1 MEGPPGTGP
10 PNNNGSMGPPPGMPN
25 FPPMPPPPG
34 AMGPGGMPPPPMGPP
49 GAMPPATTSGGPP
62 NMPPP
67 GMGPPPGMM
76 GMGPPGMGPPPPG
89 MGPPPPGMGP
99 PPPGMGPPPP
109 GMGPP
114 PPGMGPPPPGMGM
127 GPPMGPP
134 GMGQRMPPNMMRGG
148 PNLKGNFSNQGMDMG
163 PPGMGPPPN
172 MPMGPWEGQ
181 GPPGWGRQGHDG
193 PPGWD
198 DHGEEPEEDEG
209 DNEDVG
215 PAQGPPSSLPSLLTM
230 KIDTPEE
237 FRNKPAPPGGVVLP
251 KALEEA
257 LAYKDQRQ
265 AALGDESQ
273 PQDEDE
279 DTQPEAPPAPVISRE
294 YDAEEDDAD
303 SDDDNVPAAPQPPI
317 ISKQE
322 TQLNKANKNKRKK
335 KKKKAAKLKRKE
347 DAKKKDAD
355 SGTTSQDEAKKSS
368 DKENN
373 KEADIE
379 YVQENIQFHEL
390 EPMYRQFHRILEAFK
405 ITEKKEEIK
414 EEKDAPKPST
424 KPQEKVQDQFA
435 VDEEAVEK
443 NAADEKERMSKRKL
457 KKLSRLSVA
466 ELKQLV
472 SRPDVVEMYDVTARD
487 PKLLVQLKA
496 HRNTVQ
502 VPRHWCYKRKYLQG
516 KRGIEKPPFD
526 LPDFIKKTGIMEMRA
541 SLQDKEETKT
551 LKAKMRERSRPKLGK
566 IDIDYQKLHDA
577 FFKWQTKPR
586 MTIHGDLYY
595 EGKEFETRLR
605 EKKPG
610 DLSEELRTALGM
622 PVGPGSHKVPPP
634 WLIAQQRYGPPPS
647 YPNLKIP
654 GLNAPIPEGC
664 AFGYHAGGWGKPP
677 VDETGKPL
685 YGDVFGHQNSG
696 QDDAEDQDI
705 DRSMW
710 GELESESEEESEE
723 GMLTSVNNMPEFMG
737 TKCNGCEAVIY
748 DISFMECSVDECK
761 KLYHLKCLAMT
772 VESFEALTEEYK
784 KQWVCPE
791 CVCTNPKRDNS
802 DTPVRSNLLL
812 NKTFTPANNYIN
824 TERGNRV
831 RLSEVSMM
839 VNDTKIL
846 EELREYSIQILS
858 RLDNQMKAY
867 NQLQDRFCKTE
878 MELQELRKSMAVVQ
892 EKANKVEVLEEQ
904 ILLLKKNNECLE
916 TGLHNTKRN
925 ENASIKTSNINKNS
939 ISYASVLTQ
948 NQPQAEGANESAR
961 VHLEALN
968 LADVR
973 SGVSQG
979 ETLGPLEFTIMI
991 NDLPKVVHHSGCL
1004 LFADDLKLFLTVG
1017 SAADCKRSAA
1027 GAGAG
1032 PTAGTASEGPIAGG
1046 AGAAG
1051 VDVAL
1056 DPSELELEPEAVAA
1070 RYERHLREHRPRGR
1084 EDLSDMLADHVARQ
1098 KNKRKRQQNTDSKQ
1112 AKKYKEFKF

>member
-1 MEGPPGTGP
+1 MDGPPGTGP
-10 PNNNGSMGPPPGMPN
+10 LNNS

-34 AMGPGGMPPPPMGPP
+34 SMGPGSMGPP
-49 GAMPPATTSGGPP
+49 GTMPPASSSGAPP
-62 NMPPP
+62 SMPPP

-76 GMGPPGMGPPPPG
+76 GMGPPGMGPPPG
-89 MGPPPPGMGP
+89 MNMGPP
-99 PPPGMGPPPP
+99 
-109 GMGPP
+109 
-114 PPGMGPPPPGMGM
+114 
-127 GPPMGPP
+127 
-134 GMGQRMPPNMMRGG
+134 
-148 PNLKGNFSNQGMDMG
+148 MG

-172 MPMGPWEGQ
+172 MPMGRMRGGPKGNFNQMDMGPPGMGPPGMGPPPNMPMGHGPWEGQ
-181 GPPGWGRQGHDG
+181 GPPGWARPGRDG

-198 DHGEEPEEDEG
+198 DHGEEGD
-209 DNEDVG
+209 DNEPPNED
-215 PAQGPPSSLPSLLTM
+215 QGPPPGPPQALPSLLTM

-237 FRNKPAPPGGVVLP
+237 FRNKPAPVGGVVLP

-265 AALGDESQ
+265 AALGDETEHQ
-273 PQDEDE
+273 EKEVENP
-279 DTQPEAPPAPVISRE
+279 PEPPPAPVISVE
-294 YDAEEDDAD
+294 YDAEEDEGD
-303 SDDDNVPAAPQPPI
+303 SDEENIPEAPQPPV

-322 TQLNKANKNKRKK
+322 TQAIKASKNRRNK
-335 KKKKAAKLKRKE
+335 KKKKAAKQRRKE
-347 DAKKKDAD
+347 EAKKNVETKDD
-355 SGTTSQDEAKKSS
+355 SKKSS
-368 DKENN
+368 DKENE
-373 KEADIE
+373 KEAEIE
-379 YVQENIQFHEL
+379 YVQESIQFHEL
-390 EPMYRQFHRILEAFK
+390 EPMYRQFHRVLEAFK
-405 ITEKKEEIK
+405 ITEKKEDAALDDVG
-414 EEKDAPKPST
+414 KDAPKPA

-435 VDEEAVEK
+435 ADEEAAEK
-443 NAADEKERMSKRKL
+443 NAADEKERLSKRKL

-551 LKAKMRERSRPKLGK
+551 LKAKMRERTRPKLGK

-685 YGDVFGHQNSG
+685 YGDVFGHQSSG

-705 DRSMW
+705 DRTMW

-723 GMLTSVNNMPEFMG
+723 EESGDEGEKPGEGEVAAGVATPGEGLVTPLGISSVPPGMETP
-737 TKCNGCEAVIY
+737 
-748 DISFMECSVDECK
+748 
-761 KLYHLKCLAMT
+761 
-772 VESFEALTEEYK
+772 
-784 KQWVCPE
+784 
-791 CVCTNPKRDNS
+791 
-802 DTPVRSNLLL
+802 DT
-812 NKTFTPANNYIN
+812 I
-824 TERGNRV
+824 
-831 RLSEVSMM
+831 
-839 VNDTKIL
+839 
-846 EELREYSIQILS
+846 
-858 RLDNQMKAY
+858 
-867 NQLQDRFCKTE
+867 
-878 MELQELRKSMAVVQ
+878 ELRKKKLDSDQEGGDTPALYQVLPERRVGLTAGMMASTHVYDINA
-892 EKANKVEVLEEQ
+892 ANP
-904 ILLLKKNNECLE
+904 
-916 TGLHNTKRN
+916 GKR
-925 ENASIKTSNINKNS
+925 
-939 ISYASVLTQ
+939 
-948 NQPQAEGANESAR
+948 
-961 VHLEALN
+961 
-968 LADVR
+968 
-973 SGVSQG
+973 
-979 ETLGPLEFTIMI
+979 TL
-991 NDLPKVVHHSGCL
+991 
-1004 LFADDLKLFLTVG
+1004 
-1017 SAADCKRSAA
+1017 A
-1027 GAGAG
+1027 GAGA
-1032 PTAGTASEGPIAGG
+1032 ASEA
-1046 AGAAG
+1046 AAG
-1051 VDVAL
+1051 VGSGPGAVEVAL

-1070 RYERHLREHRPRGR
+1070 RYERHLREHRPKAR
-1084 EDLSDMLADHVARQ
+1084 EDLSDMLADHVQRQ

>member
-1 MEGPPGTGP
+1 MDGPPGTSSA
-10 PNNNGSMGPPPGMPN
+10 NNSGSMGPPPGMPS

-34 AMGPGGMPPPPMGPP
+34 PMGPGNMPPPPVGPP
-49 GAMPPATTSGGPP
+49 GNMPPGPMP
-62 NMPPP
+62 PVSSTGPLNMPPP

-76 GMGPPGMGPPPPG
+76 GMGPPGMGPPPP
-89 MGPPPPGMGP
+89 PGMG
-99 PPPGMGPPPP
+99 
-109 GMGPP
+109 
-114 PPGMGPPPPGMGM
+114 PPGMGM
-127 GPPMGPP
+127 GPPPMGPP
-134 GMGQRMPPNMMRGG
+134 GMPPRMPPGMMRP
-148 PNLKGNFSNQGMDMG
+148 PNMKGNFNQGMDMG

-172 MPMGPWEGQ
+172 LGPPGMGPNLGPWEGQ
-181 GPPGWGRQGHDG
+181 GPPGWARQSRGDG

-198 DHGEEPEEDEG
+198 DHGDDEED
-209 DNEDVG
+209 NERESTDSG
-215 PAQGPPSSLPSLLTM
+215 PSSGASSLPSLLTM

-237 FRNKPAPPGGVVLP
+237 FRNKPPAPVGGVVLP

-265 AALGDESQ
+265 AALGSEKENETSKQ
-273 PQDEDE
+273 I
-279 DTQPEAPPAPVISRE
+279 EAPPAPVISTE
-294 YDAEEDDAD
+294 YDAEEEGE
-303 SDDDNVPAAPQPPI
+303 SDEDNIPEAPQPPV

-322 TQLNKANKNKRKK
+322 AQAGKTNKNKRKK
-335 KKKKAAKLKRKE
+335 KKKKVAKQKRKE
-347 DAKKKDAD
+347 SKEMDTSNKD
-355 SGTTSQDEAKKSS
+355 SSQKTS
-368 DKENN
+368 DKENE
-373 KEADIE
+373 KEAEIE

-405 ITEKKEEIK
+405 ITEKKEDIK
-414 EEKDAPKPST
+414 DEPGKDTPKPSS
-424 KPQEKVQDQFA
+424 KPQEKVTDQFA
-435 VDEEAVEK
+435 ADEEAVEK
-443 NAADEKERMSKRKL
+443 HAADEKERLSKRKL

-472 SRPDVVEMYDVTARD
+472 ARPDVVEMYDVTARD
-487 PKLLVQLKA
+487 PRLLVQLKA

-526 LPDFIKKTGIMEMRA
+526 LPEFIKKTGIMEMRA

-551 LKAKMRERSRPKLGK
+551 LKAKMRERTRPKLGK

-685 YGDVFGHQNSG
+685 YGDVFGHQSSG

-705 DRSMW
+705 DRTMW

-723 GMLTSVNNMPEFMG
+723 EESDDG
-737 TKCNGCEAVIY
+737 EAVGEAEAAAGAATPGEGLVTPLGT
-748 DISFMECSVDECK
+748 SSVPPG
-761 KLYHLKCLAMT
+761 
-772 VESFEALTEEYK
+772 VET
-784 KQWVCPE
+784 P
-791 CVCTNPKRDNS
+791 
-802 DTPVRSNLLL
+802 DT
-812 NKTFTPANNYIN
+812 I
-824 TERGNRV
+824 
-831 RLSEVSMM
+831 
-839 VNDTKIL
+839 
-846 EELREYSIQILS
+846 
-858 RLDNQMKAY
+858 
-867 NQLQDRFCKTE
+867 
-878 MELQELRKSMAVVQ
+878 ELRKKKLDSDVEGGDTPALYQVLPERRVGLTAGMMASTHVYDINA
-892 EKANKVEVLEEQ
+892 ANPGKRAAASTGTTSEAAGGVEV
-904 ILLLKKNNECLE
+904 
-916 TGLHNTKRN
+916 T
-925 ENASIKTSNINKNS
+925 
-939 ISYASVLTQ
+939 
-948 NQPQAEGANESAR
+948 
-961 VHLEALN
+961 
-968 LADVR
+968 
-973 SGVSQG
+973 
-979 ETLGPLEFTIMI
+979 
-991 NDLPKVVHHSGCL
+991 
-1004 LFADDLKLFLTVG
+1004 
-1017 SAADCKRSAA
+1017 
-1027 GAGAG
+1027 
-1032 PTAGTASEGPIAGG
+1032 
-1046 AGAAG
+1046 
-1051 VDVAL
+1051 L

-1070 RYERHLREHRPRGR
+1070 RYERHLREHRPKGR

>member
-1 MEGPPGTGP
+1 MDGPPGTNSS
-10 PNNNGSMGPPPGMPN
+10 NNSGAIGPPPGMPS
-25 FPPMPPPPG
+25 FPPMPPPG
-34 AMGPGGMPPPPMGPP
+34 SMGPGNMGPPPVGPP
-49 GAMPPATTSGGPP
+49 GAMPPVSSTSGPP

-76 GMGPPGMGPPPPG
+76 GMGPPGMGPPPP
-89 MGPPPPGMGP
+89 PGMG
-99 PPPGMGPPPP
+99 
-109 GMGPP
+109 
-114 PPGMGPPPPGMGM
+114 PPGMGM
-127 GPPMGPP
+127 GPPPMGPP
-134 GMGQRMPPNMMRGG
+134 GIPPRMPPSMMRGG
-148 PNLKGNFSNQGMDMG
+148 PNMKGNFNQSMDMG

-172 MPMGPWEGQ
+172 IGPPGMGPNMGPWEGQ
-181 GPPGWGRQGHDG
+181 GPPGWGRQGRGDG

-198 DHGEEPEEDEG
+198 DHGEDGDDNDEDNSETG
-209 DNEDVG
+209 HSG
-215 PAQGPPSSLPSLLTM
+215 SSLPSLLTM

-237 FRNKPAPPGGVVLP
+237 FRNKPPAAAGGVVLP

-265 AALGDESQ
+265 AALGDQTEKETESQ
-273 PQDEDE
+273 KE
-279 DTQPEAPPAPVISRE
+279 PEAPPAPVISAE
-294 YDAEEDDAD
+294 YDIEEEGE
-303 SDDDNVPAAPQPPI
+303 SDEENIPEAPLPPI

-322 TQLNKANKNKRKK
+322 GQDNKSNKAKKVNKNKRKK
-335 KKKKAAKLKRKE
+335 KKKKEAKQKRKE
-347 DAKKKDAD
+347 AKNKEAD
-355 SGTTSQDEAKKSS
+355 GTDKETSQKSS
-368 DKENN
+368 DKEND
-373 KEADIE
+373 KEAEIE

-390 EPMYRQFHRILEAFK
+390 EPMYRQFHRILESFK
-405 ITEKKEEIK
+405 ITEKKEDVK
-414 EEKDAPKPST
+414 EEFGKDAPKPSN
-424 KPQEKVQDQFA
+424 KPQEKVTDQFA
-435 VDEEAVEK
+435 ADEEAVEK
-443 NAADEKERMSKRKL
+443 HAADEKDRLSKRKL

-472 SRPDVVEMYDVTARD
+472 ARPDVVEMYDVTARD
-487 PKLLVQLKA
+487 PRLLVQLKA

-551 LKAKMRERSRPKLGK
+551 LKAKMRERTRPKLGK

-685 YGDVFGHQNSG
+685 YGDVFGHHSAG

-705 DRSMW
+705 DRTMW

-723 GMLTSVNNMPEFMG
+723 EESDEGEKPSEAEAAAGAATPGEGLVTPLGISSVPPG
-737 TKCNGCEAVIY
+737 
-748 DISFMECSVDECK
+748 
-761 KLYHLKCLAMT
+761 
-772 VESFEALTEEYK
+772 VET
-784 KQWVCPE
+784 P
-791 CVCTNPKRDNS
+791 
-802 DTPVRSNLLL
+802 DT
-812 NKTFTPANNYIN
+812 I
-824 TERGNRV
+824 
-831 RLSEVSMM
+831 
-839 VNDTKIL
+839 
-846 EELREYSIQILS
+846 
-858 RLDNQMKAY
+858 
-867 NQLQDRFCKTE
+867 
-878 MELQELRKSMAVVQ
+878 ELRKKKLDSDVEGGDTPALYQVLPERRVGLTAGMMASTHVYDINA
-892 EKANKVEVLEEQ
+892 ANP
-904 ILLLKKNNECLE
+904 
-916 TGLHNTKRN
+916 GKR
-925 ENASIKTSNINKNS
+925 A
-939 ISYASVLTQ
+939 
-948 NQPQAEGANESAR
+948 
-961 VHLEALN
+961 
-968 LADVR
+968 
-973 SGVSQG
+973 
-979 ETLGPLEFTIMI
+979 
-991 NDLPKVVHHSGCL
+991 
-1004 LFADDLKLFLTVG
+1004 
-1017 SAADCKRSAA
+1017 AA

-1032 PTAGTASEGPIAGG
+1032 AGAGG
-1046 AGAAG
+1046 EAGG

-1070 RYERHLREHRPRGR
+1070 RYERHLRETRPRAK

>member
-1 MEGPPGTGP
+1 MDGPPGTMGS
-10 PNNNGSMGPPPGMPN
+10 NNNSGSIGPPGMPG

-34 AMGPGGMPPPPMGPP
+34 AMGQGAPGTMPPNT
-49 GAMPPATTSGGPP
+49 AGGPP
-62 NMPPP
+62 MPP

-89 MGPPPPGMGP
+89 MGPPGMGMGP
-99 PPPGMGPPPP
+99 P
-109 GMGPP
+109 
-114 PPGMGPPPPGMGM
+114 
-127 GPPMGPP
+127 PPMGPP
-134 GMGQRMPPNMMRGG
+134 GMSSRMPPNMMRGG
-148 PNLKGNFSNQGMDMG
+148 SNMKGNYNQSMDMG

-172 MPMGPWEGQ
+172 MGPPGMAPWEGQ
-181 GPPGWGRQGHDG
+181 GQPGPPGWSRGRGDG

-198 DHGEEPEEDEG
+198 DGGDEEEQQDVNEE
-209 DNEDVG
+209 
-215 PAQGPPSSLPSLLTM
+215 QPPGQQPLPSLLTM

-237 FRNKPAPPGGVVLP
+237 FRNKPNVPGGVVLP

-265 AALGDESQ
+265 AALGD
-273 PQDEDE
+273 
-279 DTQPEAPPAPVISRE
+279 DTEKEAEAEQELEAPPAPVISTE
-294 YDAEEDDAD
+294 YDAEEDEGD
-303 SDDDNVPAAPQPPI
+303 SDDDNIPEAPNPPI
-317 ISKQE
+317 ISKQD
-322 TQLNKANKNKRKK
+322 TLVSKANKNKRKK
-335 KKKKAAKLKRKE
+335 KKKKEAKQKRKE
-347 DAKKKDAD
+347 AKMKMEVDGSKKDE
-355 SGTTSQDEAKKSS
+355 STSN
-368 DKENN
+368 KENE
-373 KEADIE
+373 KEAEIE

-390 EPMYRQFHRILEAFK
+390 EPMYRQFHRILESFK
-405 ITEKKEEIK
+405 ITEVKEELIK
-414 EEKDAPKPST
+414 DEEKDAPKPA
-424 KPQEKVQDQFA
+424 KVQEKVTDQFA
-435 VDEEAVEK
+435 TDEEAVEK
-443 NAADEKERMSKRKL
+443 HAADEKERLSKRKL

-472 SRPDVVEMYDVTARD
+472 GRPDVVEMYDVTARD
-487 PKLLVQLKA
+487 PRLLVHLKA

-551 LKAKMRERSRPKLGK
+551 LKAKMRERARPKLGK

-685 YGDVFGHQNSG
+685 YGDVFGHHTAG

-705 DRSMW
+705 DRTMW

-723 GMLTSVNNMPEFMG
+723 EESEEEGSGGEG
-737 TKCNGCEAVIY
+737 AAGGAV
-748 DISFMECSVDECK
+748 
-761 KLYHLKCLAMT
+761 
-772 VESFEALTEEYK
+772 
-784 KQWVCPE
+784 
-791 CVCTNPKRDNS
+791 
-802 DTPVRSNLLL
+802 
-812 NKTFTPANNYIN
+812 TPAEGLA
-824 TERGNRV
+824 TPLG
-831 RLSEVSMM
+831 LSSVPPGMETP
-839 VNDTKIL
+839 DTI
-846 EELREYSIQILS
+846 
-858 RLDNQMKAY
+858 
-867 NQLQDRFCKTE
+867 
-878 MELQELRKSMAVVQ
+878 ELRKKKLDSDIEGGDTPALYQVVPERRVGLTAGMMASTHVYDIGA
-892 EKANKVEVLEEQ
+892 ANPGKRGAGAP
-904 ILLLKKNNECLE
+904 
-916 TGLHNTKRN
+916 TGA
-925 ENASIKTSNINKNS
+925 ASAGGG
-939 ISYASVLTQ
+939 AS
-948 NQPQAEGANESAR
+948 S
-961 VHLEALN
+961 
-968 LADVR
+968 
-973 SGVSQG
+973 
-979 ETLGPLEFTIMI
+979 
-991 NDLPKVVHHSGCL
+991 
-1004 LFADDLKLFLTVG
+1004 
-1017 SAADCKRSAA
+1017 A
-1027 GAGAG
+1027 GAG
-1032 PTAGTASEGPIAGG
+1032 
-1046 AGAAG
+1046 G
-1051 VDVAL
+1051 VEVAL

-1070 RYERHLREHRPRGR
+1070 RYERHLRETRPRAR

-1098 KNKRKRQQNTDSKQ
+1098 KNKRKRQQNTDPKQ

>member
-1 MEGPPGTGP
+1 MDVPPGTGSS
-10 PNNNGSMGPPPGMPN
+10 NNGSMGPPGMPN

-34 AMGPGGMPPPPMGPP
+34 SMGPGNMPPPPMGPP
-49 GAMPPATTSGGPP
+49 GSMPPVSSSGGPP
-62 NMPPP
+62 NLPP

-99 PPPGMGPPPP
+99 P
-109 GMGPP
+109 
-114 PPGMGPPPPGMGM
+114 GMGM
-127 GPPMGPP
+127 SPMGPP
-134 GMGQRMPPNMMRGG
+134 GMGPPRMPPGMMCGG
-148 PNLKGNFSNQGMDMG
+148 PNMKGSYNNQGMDMV

-172 MPMGPWEGQ
+172 MGPPGMGHGPWEGQ
-181 GPPGWGRQGHDG
+181 VPPGWGRQSHSDG

-198 DHGEEPEEDEG
+198 DHHDEG
-209 DNEDVG
+209 DEDEVEEDDDSSS
-215 PAQGPPSSLPSLLTM
+215 QGPSSLPSLLTM

-237 FRNKPAPPGGVVLP
+237 FRNKPATVGGVVLP

-265 AALGDESQ
+265 AALGDEEEKETESVHM
-273 PQDEDE
+273 
-279 DTQPEAPPAPVISRE
+279 PEAPPAPVISTE
-294 YDAEEDDAD
+294 YDAEEDEGD
-303 SDDDNVPAAPQPPI
+303 SDDDNIPEAPLPPI

-322 TQLNKANKNKRKK
+322 GQANKANKNKRRK
-335 KKKKAAKLKRKE
+335 KKKKAAKQKRNENKKIDEPKGDKE
-347 DAKKKDAD
+347 ED
-355 SGTTSQDEAKKSS
+355 SNKSS
-368 DKENN
+368 NKENE
-373 KEADIE
+373 KEVEVE
-379 YVQENIQFHEL
+379 YIQENIQFHEL

-405 ITEKKEEIK
+405 ITEKKEDSIK
-414 EEKDAPKPST
+414 EEFGKDTPKTSS
-424 KPQEKVQDQFA
+424 KPLEKVQDQFA
-435 VDEEAVEK
+435 ADEEAVEK
-443 NAADEKERMSKRKL
+443 HAADEKERLSKRKL

-551 LKAKMRERSRPKLGK
+551 LKAKMRERTRPKLGK

-677 VDETGKPL
+677 VDEAGKPL
-685 YGDVFGHQNSG
+685 YGDVFGHQSSG
-696 QDDAEDQDI
+696 QDDNEDHDI
-705 DRSMW
+705 DRTMW

-723 GMLTSVNNMPEFMG
+723 EESGSEEEVGGAGAPPVG
-737 TKCNGCEAVIY
+737 GAV
-748 DISFMECSVDECK
+748 
-761 KLYHLKCLAMT
+761 
-772 VESFEALTEEYK
+772 
-784 KQWVCPE
+784 
-791 CVCTNPKRDNS
+791 
-802 DTPVRSNLLL
+802 
-812 NKTFTPANNYIN
+812 TPAEGLATPLGISSVPPGVE
-824 TERGNRV
+824 TP
-831 RLSEVSMM
+831 
-839 VNDTKIL
+839 DTI
-846 EELREYSIQILS
+846 
-858 RLDNQMKAY
+858 
-867 NQLQDRFCKTE
+867 
-878 MELQELRKSMAVVQ
+878 ELRKKKLDSDIEGGDTPALYQVLPERRVGLTSGMMASTHVYDINAANPGKRAVV
-892 EKANKVEVLEEQ
+892 A
-904 ILLLKKNNECLE
+904 
-916 TGLHNTKRN
+916 G
-925 ENASIKTSNINKNS
+925 
-939 ISYASVLTQ
+939 
-948 NQPQAEGANESAR
+948 G
-961 VHLEALN
+961 
-968 LADVR
+968 
-973 SGVSQG
+973 
-979 ETLGPLEFTIMI
+979 
-991 NDLPKVVHHSGCL
+991 
-1004 LFADDLKLFLTVG
+1004 
-1017 SAADCKRSAA
+1017 A

-1032 PTAGTASEGPIAGG
+1032 
-1046 AGAAG
+1046 AGAAAGAADGG
-1051 VDVAL
+1051 VEVAL

-1070 RYERHLREHRPRGR
+1070 RYERHLREQRPRHK

-1098 KNKRKRQQNTDSKQ
+1098 KNKRKRQQNTDAKQ